1 MKIVERLVLLIQK
14 FSKVNAIE
22 IQASSNIKDLKF
34 DSLDLLEFQMAIDDE
49 FRIEIAIDDFL
60 KCNDIN
66 DVAVVVKNY
75 LSRK

>member
-1 MKIVERLVLLIQK
+1 MKIEDRLVLLIQK
-14 FSKVNAIE
+14 FNKVNAIE

>member
-1 MKIVERLVLLIQK
+1 MKIEDRLVLLIQK

-22 IQASSNIKDLKF
+22 IQVSSNIKDLKF